1 MHDERMLSPTCF
13 VLVSS
18 YILLNQ
24 SHFGPFN
31 ASSCNM
37 IRVWTTMQCNIVRR
51 IRAGV
56 WMVYFT
62 RHAYAHQQHFSFIA
76 KLAGGDSQEIA
87 KPVISWEHKPLGRD
101 GVSWLSQSR
110 ADRQWIRC
118 YPHIHSVFHAY
129 ASLKYKFCGS
139 LSFFFSTKTTV
150 LCFAI

>member
-1 MHDERMLSPTCF
+1 MMRGCYPLHVLYLYHHTFCWTNHISGLSMLRHATWFACEPPCNATSSAGF
-13 VLVSS
+13 VPVC
-18 YILLNQ
+18 
-24 SHFGPFN
+24 G
-31 ASSCNM
+31 
-37 IRVWTTMQCNIVRR
+37 W
-51 IRAGV
+51 
-56 WMVYFT
+56 YFT

-118 YPHIHSVFHAY
+118 YPHIHSVFRAY

-139 LSFFFSTKTTV
+139 LSFFFFSTKTTV